1 MKNWRYAVVLAAAT
15 ASLMMNMSVWG
26 AEKADSYAF
35 TTGNVT
41 IEAGQEW
48 YKVHKALGKELASKT
63 LPECINGGYVVT
75 YIYDECEIRTSKNIK
90 RKTIIDSIELKGTAA
105 TEEGLTLGQS
115 SADVRALYPDA
126 KEEQGYYTIEQ
137 GDTRLKIDCGV
148 ENKKVLSIT
157 YEFAGKR

>member
-1 MKNWRYAVVLAAAT
+1 MINWRKAVVLAAAI

-26 AEKADSYAF
+26 AEMPASYTF
-35 TTGNVT
+35 TTGTVK
-41 IEAGQEW
+41 IETGQEW

-63 LPECINGGYVVT
+63 LPECINGGSVVT

-90 RKTIIDSIELKGTAA
+90 RKTIIDSIELKGTAV
-105 TEEGLTLGQS
+105 TEEGLALGQS
-115 SADVRALYPDA
+115 SADVRVLYPDA
-126 KEEQGYYTIEQ
+126 KEEKGYYTVEQ

-157 YEFAGKR
+157 YEFTGKR

>member
-1 MKNWRYAVVLAAAT
+1 MP
-15 ASLMMNMSVWG
+15 AS
-26 AEKADSYAF
+26 YTF
-35 TTGNVT
+35 TTGTVK
-41 IEAGQEW
+41 IETGQEW

-63 LPECINGGYVVT
+63 LPECINGGSVVT